1 MLFGFIFNIKVH
13 DWDSVVLSET
23 GSYKQSTV
31 LNNNI
36 AVFGQTLTLKM
47 ENKDNY
53 ENQYCVC
60 VIQRGIKT
68 LYYFALTKGNAAFK
82 LRKNITVFSFIYS
95 LVQSFYYLFQWFLK
109 NTAWISF
116 YLINSV
122 RTQLNNTLVVLG
134 LPTRHMITE
143 F

>member
-31 LNNNI
+31 LTNNI

-53 ENQYCVC
+53 EN
-60 VIQRGIKT
+60 
-68 LYYFALTKGNAAFK
+68 
-82 LRKNITVFSFIYS
+82 
-95 LVQSFYYLFQWFLK
+95 
-109 NTAWISF
+109 
-116 YLINSV
+116 
-122 RTQLNNTLVVLG
+122 
-134 LPTRHMITE
+134 
-143 F
+143 